1 MVNSQISLLSLIIRG
16 KFHDNHATQCNR
28 PRSRTLYHLY
38 GESYRSLILTR
49 SSFARISIV
58 SMRGEA
64 FSFMMSLIVEAGIP
78 VIRDTCLTDNFLF
91 AIMISNNIFMEILF
105 VDFYILFLIFYLQT
119 KEKNVWGF

>member
-1 MVNSQISLLSLIIRG
+1 
-16 KFHDNHATQCNR
+16 
-28 PRSRTLYHLY
+28 
-38 GESYRSLILTR
+38 
-49 SSFARISIV
+49 
-58 SMRGEA
+58 MRGDA